1 MPQTGVISPSSRC
14 NNRCW
19 MCGGLSSGKA
29 KHYEAPLG
37 QILEDVSDMRRQG
50 VETLVITGG
59 EPTIYP
65 NFKSLLDHV
74 GSLGFEHIS
83 LFTNGRTLTTQFL
96 EYLLEV
102 GVDCILVSL
111 HAPNEALG
119 DKIANSKGS
128 FRQTL
133 SGLER
138 LSEIKGRRPFNLAIS
153 CVPCYLTEDLV
164 QDIAALALTYE
175 VDDFFIT
182 YPIDGLSDSPIPRDK
197 APRLKHLRNSVPG
210 ALGLLVERGVRPH
223 VSAVPPCYYP
233 GYEYCYFDACPRAPR
248 TMVGYHQKQDAIERI
263 VYHDLAPEDTCA
275 KVEECA
281 GCMYDQVCF
290 GVPRLY
296 LDTYEK
302 GEVVAVDIERAASNA
317 LLRGI
322 RNADISHR

>member
-29 KHYEAPLG
+29 KHHEASLA

-65 NFKSLLDHV
+65 GFKSLLDHAC
-74 GSLGFEHIS
+74 GLGFGHIS
-83 LFTNGRTLTTQFL
+83 LFTNGRTLTMQLL

-119 DKIANSKGS
+119 DKISNSKGS

-133 SGLER
+133 RGLER
-138 LSEIKGRRPFNLAIS
+138 LNEIKSRRPFNLAIS
-153 CVPCYLTEDLV
+153 CVPCYLTEALV
-164 QDIAALALTYE
+164 QDVASLALTYE
-175 VDDFFIT
+175 IDDFFIT

-197 APRLKHLRNSVPG
+197 APRLKPLSKSVSA
-210 ALGLLVERGVRPH
+210 ALGLLTERGVRPH
-223 VSAVPPCYYP
+223 VSAIPPCCYP
-233 GYEYCYFDACPRAPR
+233 GYERCYFDAYPQAPRA
-248 TMVGYHQKQDAIERI
+248 MVGYHQKQDAIERI
-263 VYHDLAPEDTCA
+263 VYHDLSPEEVCA

-281 GCMYDQVCF
+281 GCVYDQVCF
-290 GVPRLY
+290 GVPRHY
-296 LDTYEK
+296 LDAYEK
-302 GEVVAVDIERAASNA
+302 GEVAAVDIERAARSA
-317 LLRGI
+317 LLRRI
-322 RNADISHR
+322 QDANISNR